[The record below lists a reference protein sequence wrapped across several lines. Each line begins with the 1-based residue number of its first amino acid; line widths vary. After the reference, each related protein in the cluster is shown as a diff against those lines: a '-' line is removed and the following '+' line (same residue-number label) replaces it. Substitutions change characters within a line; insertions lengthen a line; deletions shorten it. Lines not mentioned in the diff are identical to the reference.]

1 MKSWLQ
7 DNDIKIY
14 SIHIEGKSV
23 VAEWFIRTSKNKIFK
38 YMTAIKLVDI
48 VKKYNNINQS
58 TINMKPIDVKSS
70 TYIDF
75 NRK

>member
-14 SIHIEGKSV
+14 SIHIEGKYV